1 MSEEGGVRLSG
12 NLEKRLAQ
20 VRDEI
25 RHLRESLRVLDEQV
39 SYQESVAD
47 DAATRAVVAQTPLA
61 DRERHEALRD
71 LDRLRRQRRE
81 TADRIAELTVEQD
94 DLLDRLL

>member
-1 MSEEGGVRLSG
+1 VRLSG

-25 RHLRESLRVLDEQV
+25 RHLRESVRVLDEQV
-39 SYQESVAD
+39 AFQQSVAD
-47 DAATRAVVAQTPLA
+47 DAETRAVVAQTPLA

-81 TADRIAELTVEQD
+81 AADRVAELTAEQD
-94 DLLDRLL
+94 ELLDRLL